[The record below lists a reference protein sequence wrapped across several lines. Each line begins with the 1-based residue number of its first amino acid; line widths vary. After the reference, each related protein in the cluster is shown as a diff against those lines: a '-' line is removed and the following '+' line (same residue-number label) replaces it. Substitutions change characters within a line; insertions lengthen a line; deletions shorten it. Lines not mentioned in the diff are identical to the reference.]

1 MANALTLPKRFP
13 GTVSS
18 SAPRKSGRTVLG
30 LPAFQFGLLL
40 QILATVAPP
49 LIILML
55 GKPYYAGKL
64 FWGLFILAQV
74 RLAICGRRNDMLCLA
89 IAATPAINLL
99 RDYATYNIIV
109 VLFGGCLAF
118 YFMQAQVAF
127 MQSIRRHPMI
137 FGIFAFALF
146 WYLGSYINTRDYSVN
161 LRLFELVF
169 TVIAMLIIGHDRVLL
184 GSSLMGLCFSA
195 VMVGAA
201 MLPYFK
207 GESVAR
213 LGIIIVDGVRLG
225 NPTQLGI
232 PLALSFL
239 ALIIDGGFWMNLK
252 GKFYW
257 RWPMLAPTFM
267 LLALTTSRASWLVSS
282 IGIAT
287 SIILGHKQRLK
298 SLILIGVGALGVQ
311 AVLLSPFGHSFD
323 RGLERTFSE
332 DRTAA
337 QRTSGRSDQWM
348 VTYYAWTRSLNSLIA
363 GYGPG
368 RGAEIYAELSDEVE
382 GVKYAVGKK
391 VALHSL
397 FMQIAVESGL
407 IGLVSLISWLIYMF
421 CKTLMWS
428 LKHKLIFPFVC
439 FLGYAFI
446 VVTVSGNDVPSAA
459 FLGTGILATG
469 RAVKKRKATSQNAQL
484 GLPQPAMKPI

>member
-1 MANALTLPKRFP
+1 MTAASKFQLLAPARL
-13 GTVSS
+13 S
-18 SAPRKSGRTVLG
+18 SAHRKSKGTLLG
-30 LPAFQFGLLL
+30 LPKFQLGVVVQVLL
-40 QILATVAPP
+40 VVGPP
-49 LIILML
+49 LGVLML

-64 FWGLFILAQV
+64 FWALMFLAQGL
-74 RLAICGRRNDMLCLA
+74 LAIRSRKHEMLCLA

-109 VLFGGCLAF
+109 VLFGGLLAF
-118 YFMQAQVAF
+118 FFLQSPMIF
-127 MQSIRRHPMI
+127 LQSIRRHPMI
-137 FGIFAFALF
+137 IGIFTFATF
-146 WYLGSYINTRDYSVN
+146 WYLSSYYNTRDYSVN

-169 TVIAMLIIGHDRVLL
+169 TVIALLIIGHDRVML
-184 GSSLMGLCFSA
+184 GSTLMGLCLSA
-195 VMVGAA
+195 VMVGGA
-201 MLPYFK
+201 MLSYFK

-239 ALIIDGGFWMNLK
+239 GLVIDGGFWMNLE

-257 RWPMLAPTFM
+257 RWPLLAPTFM
-267 LLALTTSRASWLVSS
+267 LLALTTSRASWLVSTIGIVTS
-282 IGIAT
+282 IVLGRKQRLRSLVLIGIA
-287 SIILGHKQRLK
+287 
-298 SLILIGVGALGVQ
+298 ALGLQ
-311 AVLLSPFGHSFD
+311 IVLLSPFGRSFG
-323 RGLERTFSE
+323 RGLDRTFSE

-348 VTYYAWTRSLNSLIA
+348 VTYYAWTRTLNTLVA

-368 RGAEIYAELSDEVE
+368 LGSEVYSKLSDEVE
-382 GVKYAVGKK
+382 GVKYGVGEK

-407 IGLVSLISWLIYMF
+407 IGLVLLVSWLIYMF
-421 CKTLMWS
+421 TRTLAWS
-428 LKHKLIFPFVC
+428 LKNQLIFPLVC

-446 VVTVSGNDVPSAA
+446 VITVSGNDVPSAA

-469 RAVKKRKATSQNAQL
+469 KVIRQRKAAQQKAGL
-484 GLPQPAMKPI
+484 GLPRPSFKPI